1 MSIHVINTTLTFC
14 WSLNATDE
22 TLVKADFD
30 ILLSKPD
37 GSATYTNDGLTTFT
51 APTPTS
57 NGEATFDLLVDQLGR
72 YQVTL
77 SIGASD
83 DYLVKALREVFIVD
97 PPAYVSAGTTA
108 KTTRGPEIIP
118 PIPPIPA
125 LPLLSWEEV
134 DNQPFVSNNTSA
146 IKYTN
151 GVLFMGETGS
161 GGGMAYSTDGGNTWT
176 QLTSGVTAS
185 INFID
190 ENCFVSGGNI
200 GYSSDYLT
208 QPFSLSAT
216 FPTNWQFNIPYSS
229 HTVSSVGNFNI
240 YRIDNISPYFHLVY
254 SAFPG
259 GISRMSRVAGQE
271 QGGYQIYDDDVMQSL
286 DASFGNINTFYTE
299 SPATTRITA
308 VCGSKWADNPVSCW
322 GHLNGKITH
331 WDGTAY
337 SDTAAFSTAIQN
349 IAISSY
355 SGIMVAN
362 SGLVQAFMY
371 ISDIGQT
378 DSWTTITN
386 GLGISISEIVAV
398 DEGHGHAF
406 VARATDGKLYRSAQ

>member
-97 PPAYVSAGTTA
+97 PPAYVSAGTAA

-229 HTVSSVGNFNI
+229 HTVSSVGSFNI

-322 GHLNGKITH
+322 GHLDGKITH

-386 GLGISISEIVAV
+386 GLSISISEIIAV

-406 VARATDGKLYRSAQ
+406 VARATNGKLYRSVQ

>member
-1 MSIHVINTTLTFC
+1 MSIHVLNSTLTFC
-14 WSLNATDE
+14 WAVPVNAIAPA
-22 TLVKADFD
+22 KADFD
-30 ILLSKPD
+30 ILLTKPD
-37 GSATYTNDGLTTFT
+37 GSATYTDDSVTTYTPPT
-51 APTPTS
+51 ATAQGQVTY
-57 NGEATFDLLVDQLGR
+57 DLLVDQLGR
-72 YQVTL
+72 YQAIL
-77 SIGASD
+77 SIGGSTDFVVQAE
-83 DYLVKALREVFIVD
+83 REVYVVEL
-97 PPAYVSAGTTA
+97 PPNPAPKITS
-108 KTTRGPEIIP
+108 GPEIIP

-134 DNQPFVSNNTSA
+134 DNQPFVSNNISA

-151 GVLFMGETGS
+151 GVLFTGETGS
-161 GGGMAYSTDGGNTWT
+161 GGGMAYSNDGGNTWT

-229 HTVSSVGNFNI
+229 HTVSSVGSFNI

-322 GHLNGKITH
+322 GHLDGKITH

-386 GLGISISEIVAV
+386 GLSISISEIIAV

-406 VARATDGKLYRSAQ
+406 VARATNGKLYRSVQ